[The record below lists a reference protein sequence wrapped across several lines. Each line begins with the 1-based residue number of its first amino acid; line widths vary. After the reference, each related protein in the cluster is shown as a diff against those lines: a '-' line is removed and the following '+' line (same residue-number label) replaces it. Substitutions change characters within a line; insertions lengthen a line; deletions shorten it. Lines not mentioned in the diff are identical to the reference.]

1 MAVVSE
7 EVEEEET
14 VEEQN
19 RRRRGE
25 RHSRR
30 RRRRWFSWET
40 KERERREISSRGEVA
55 SLKAPFSSPDKRD
68 KTATETS
75 ASAAADNRRI
85 YDFIETP
92 GSLATY
98 QSLIRSTEKPN
109 ARACTSRG
117 GAFASKTD
125 KEVEGNRISSIR
137 PENLSFH

>member
-1 MAVVSE
+1 MEQRKREEVAVAVVSE
-7 EVEEEET
+7 EVAEEEET

-68 KTATETS
+68 KTDTQTPCLGC
-75 ASAAADNRRI
+75 RR
-85 YDFIETP
+85 
-92 GSLATY
+92 
-98 QSLIRSTEKPN
+98 QSS
-109 ARACTSRG
+109 
-117 GAFASKTD
+117 
-125 KEVEGNRISSIR
+125 
-137 PENLSFH
+137 NL

>member
-1 MAVVSE
+1 MEQRKKEAVVVAVVSE
-7 EVEEEET
+7 EVAAEEEEEEEEET

-68 KTATETS
+68 KTDTQRLL
-75 ASAAADNRRI
+75 AADNRRI

-92 GSLATY
+92 GS
-98 QSLIRSTEKPN
+98 SW
-109 ARACTSRG
+109 
-117 GAFASKTD
+117 
-125 KEVEGNRISSIR
+125 
-137 PENLSFH
+137 

>member
-1 MAVVSE
+1 MAVVSA
-7 EVEEEET
+7 EVKEEET

-68 KTATETS
+68 KTATERLLPPMPPT
-75 ASAAADNRRI
+75 I
-85 YDFIETP
+85 
-92 GSLATY
+92 
-98 QSLIRSTEKPN
+98 
-109 ARACTSRG
+109 
-117 GAFASKTD
+117 
-125 KEVEGNRISSIR
+125 VEFMIS
-137 PENLSFH
+137 